1 LAIRYPR
8 AGKVI
13 FEEKSPIIV
22 GKWEHLH
29 RSSSKLTVIA
39 TGERCLILAMKILQ
53 KLQPKGIDFDVVNAR
68 FVKPLDEDFLNALQS
83 EYVITLEDN
92 VLLGGLGSMINNYL
106 IKQGKSTKIKNFAY
120 VDKFIPHG
128 GVSDLQEEYGL
139 SQKEIEEY
147 ILKVCV

>member
-1 LAIRYPR
+1 
-8 AGKVI
+8 
-13 FEEKSPIIV
+13 
-22 GKWEHLH
+22 
-29 RSSSKLTVIA
+29 
-39 TGERCLILAMKILQ
+39 
-53 KLQPKGIDFDVVNAR
+53 
-68 FVKPLDEDFLNALQS
+68 
-83 EYVITLEDN
+83 LEDN